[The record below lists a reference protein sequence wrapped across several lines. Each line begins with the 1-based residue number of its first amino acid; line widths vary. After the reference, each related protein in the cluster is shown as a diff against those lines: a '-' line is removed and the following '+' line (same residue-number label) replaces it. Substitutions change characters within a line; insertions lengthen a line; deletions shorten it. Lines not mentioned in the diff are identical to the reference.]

1 MTIRKLEVQFFFL
14 HILQDF
20 LLNWICLGLGLLH
33 ACFEEGCA
41 KWDYYLRS
49 LVEPY
54 FETLSIKQIIVCISK
69 HVIQRKT
76 SAYQPPHVI

>member
-1 MTIRKLEVQFFFL
+1 L

-20 LLNWICLGLGLLH
+20 LSNWKFLGLGLLH
-33 ACFEEGCA
+33 VCFEEGCA

-54 FETLSIKQIIVCISK
+54 FETLSIKQIISK

-76 SAYQPPHVI
+76 SAYQ